1 MKFMQLFVSLSEAK
15 NMDGLAGCASLRHH
29 RDRVACYDDCVGERE
44 EPEIGIFIRSIPE
57 KEWDSLKVLSK
68 SFFVFAARAS
78 RSRDGQ
84 ATPALPRGGQK
95 QLAQSPDH
103 CR

>member
-1 MKFMQLFVSLSEAK
+1 VSLPEAK

-29 RDRVACYDDCVGERE
+29 RDRVACYDDCVRERE
-44 EPEIGIFIRSIPE
+44 EPEIGIFIHSIPE

-84 ATPALPRGGQK
+84 ATPALPRGVQK
-95 QLAQSPDH
+95 
-103 CR
+103 